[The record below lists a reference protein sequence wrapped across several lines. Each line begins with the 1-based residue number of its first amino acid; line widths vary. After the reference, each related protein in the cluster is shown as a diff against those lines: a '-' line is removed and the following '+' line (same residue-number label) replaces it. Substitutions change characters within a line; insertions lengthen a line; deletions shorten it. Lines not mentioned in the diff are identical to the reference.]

1 MGTKPHHSKI
11 NMKAFTTLATL
22 LGVTYATPIQQIQ
35 YGSTGLQHS
44 GVSMMTN
51 QKMHPMSTQH
61 MTMTTKPMMKV
72 VAEMPQP
79 VVNPN
84 QYHLKDNLGNYAFGY
99 STQNSEMA
107 EEGNA
112 QLKKGHFANIM
123 ADGKLRRLD
132 YIADNQ
138 GFHIL
143 RDTADNTGKY
153 IKREAETSVEP
164 DLISTRMTSYMDSS
178 SLRND
183 NNMHQMSNNQMGRD
197 MSSRMMQRNKQ
208 PTSNMYR
215 ANNLMGRDMS
225 TMNMMDNDMSSMNN
239 MMARDMSSMNILG
252 HGISSMNKM
261 GRDMSSR
268 YNMMGQDISS
278 INKMSQGLN
287 NMMGHDISSMNM
299 MGRDMSSMNMMGR
312 DMYSRNNMMG
322 RDMTSRNNMMNL
334 DNMMGHDMSSRN
346 NMMGPDMSSRNN
358 MVGHDMSTNQMSQE
372 MSSNLM
378 GRDMYSNQMLSSNT
392 MGLDMNRMAPP
403 NTMSQRMQ
411 IETMPSQSLN
421 RFF

>member
-1 MGTKPHHSKI
+1 MGSLLIEPFSCTHPPTKPHHSKI
-11 NMKAFTTLATL
+11 NMKTFTTLAAL
-22 LGVTYATPIQQIQ
+22 LGATNASPIQQIQ

-44 GVSMMTN
+44 GVTMMTN
-51 QKMHPMSTQH
+51 QKMHPTSTQH
-61 MTMTTKPMMKV
+61 MTMATHPMMKV

-112 QLKKGHFANIM
+112 QLKKGHYANIM
-123 ADGKLRRLD
+123 ADGKLRRVD

-164 DLISTRMTSYMDSS
+164 DLIRTRMTSYMDSS

-183 NNMHQMSNNQMGRD
+183 NNMHQMSNNQMGQD
-197 MSSRMMQRNKQ
+197 MSSSMMQRNNRL
-208 PTSNMYR
+208 TSNMYK
-215 ANNLMGRDMS
+215 ANNLVGRDMS
-225 TMNMMDNDMSSMNN
+225 TMNMMGNEMSSMNNMMGRDMSSMNN
-239 MMARDMSSMNILG
+239 MMGRDMSSIEMMDRDMSSMNMMGLDK
-252 HGISSMNKM
+252 SFMNMM
-261 GRDMSSR
+261 GRDMLSRNKQMGHEISSR
-268 YNMMGQDISS
+268 NNMMGQ
-278 INKMSQGLN
+278 GLN
-287 NMMGHDISSMNM
+287 NM
-299 MGRDMSSMNMMGR
+299 MGRDMSSMNMMGQ
-312 DMYSRNNMMG
+312 DMSSRNMMG
-322 RDMTSRNNMMNL
+322 QGLN
-334 DNMMGHDMSSRN
+334 NMMGHDMS
-346 NMMGPDMSSRNN
+346 G
-358 MVGHDMSTNQMSQE
+358 NQMSHE

-378 GRDMYSNQMLSSNT
+378 GGDMYSNNMVSSN
-392 MGLDMNRMAPP
+392 M
-403 NTMSQRMQ
+403 MSQRMQ

>member
-1 MGTKPHHSKI
+1 MG
-11 NMKAFTTLATL
+11 
-22 LGVTYATPIQQIQ
+22 
-35 YGSTGLQHS
+35 
-44 GVSMMTN
+44 
-51 QKMHPMSTQH
+51 
-61 MTMTTKPMMKV
+61 
-72 VAEMPQP
+72 
-79 VVNPN
+79 
-84 QYHLKDNLGNYAFGY
+84 YHLKDSFGNYAFGY

-107 EEGNA
+107 EEGSA
-112 QLKKGHFANIM
+112 QVKKGHFANIM

-197 MSSRMMQRNKQ
+197 MSSSMMQRNKQ
-208 PTSNMYR
+208 LTSNMYR

-225 TMNMMDNDMSSMNN
+225 TMNMMDSDMSSMN
-239 MMARDMSSMNILG
+239 MMG
-252 HGISSMNKM
+252 HGITSMNKM

-287 NMMGHDISSMNM
+287 NMMGHD
-299 MGRDMSSMNMMGR
+299 
-312 DMYSRNNMMG
+312 
-322 RDMTSRNNMMNL
+322 
-334 DNMMGHDMSSRN
+334 
-346 NMMGPDMSSRNN
+346 
-358 MVGHDMSTNQMSQE
+358 
-372 MSSNLM
+372 
-378 GRDMYSNQMLSSNT
+378 
-392 MGLDMNRMAPP
+392 
-403 NTMSQRMQ
+403 
-411 IETMPSQSLN
+411 
-421 RFF
+421 

>member
-1 MGTKPHHSKI
+1 
-11 NMKAFTTLATL
+11 MKAFTTLATL
-22 LGVTYATPIQQIQ
+22 LGATYASPIQQIQ

-51 QKMHPMSTQH
+51 QKMHPISTQH
-61 MTMTTKPMMKV
+61 MTMATNPMMKV
-72 VAEMPQP
+72 VSEMPQP

-123 ADGKLRRLD
+123 ADGKMRRVD

-197 MSSRMMQRNKQ
+197 MSSSMKQRNNRL
-208 PTSNMYR
+208 TSNMYR
-215 ANNLMGRDMS
+215 ANNFMGRDMS
-225 TMNMMDNDMSSMNN
+225 TMNIILDNDMSSMNN
-239 MMARDMSSMNILG
+239 MMGRDDMSSMNMLGRDMSSMN
-252 HGISSMNKM
+252 MM
-261 GRDMSSR
+261 GR
-268 YNMMGQDISS
+268 
-278 INKMSQGLN
+278 
-287 NMMGHDISSMNM
+287 DISSMNM
-299 MGRDMSSMNMMGR
+299 MGRDMSFMNMMGR
-312 DMYSRNNMMG
+312 DTSSRNNMMG
-322 RDMTSRNNMMNL
+322 QGL
-334 DNMMGHDMSSRN
+334 DNMMGHDMSYRN

-392 MGLDMNRMAPP
+392 MGLDMNRMAPS

>member
-1 MGTKPHHSKI
+1 MGSLLIKPFSCTHIPKLPLTSKI

-22 LGVTYATPIQQIQ
+22 LGATYASPIQQIQ

-44 GVSMMTN
+44 GISMMTN

-84 QYHLKDNLGNYAFGY
+84 QYHLKDNFGNYAFGY
-99 STQNSEMA
+99 STQNSEMV

-123 ADGKLRRLD
+123 ADGKLRRVD

-164 DLISTRMTSYMDSS
+164 DLIRTRMTSYMDSS

-183 NNMHQMSNNQMGRD
+183 DDMHISGNNQMGRG
-197 MSSRMMQRNKQ
+197 MSSSMMRRNNKLN
-208 PTSNMYR
+208 SNLYR

-225 TMNMMDNDMSSMNN
+225 TSNMMGSDMSSMNN
-239 MMARDMSSMNILG
+239 I
-252 HGISSMNKM
+252 I
-261 GRDMSSR
+261 
-268 YNMMGQDISS
+268 GQR
-278 INKMSQGLN
+278 KVN
-287 NMMGHDISSMNM
+287 NMMGHDVSSMNV
-299 MGRDMSSMNMMGR
+299 MGR
-312 DMYSRNNMMG
+312 
-322 RDMTSRNNMMNL
+322 
-334 DNMMGHDMSSRN
+334 
-346 NMMGPDMSSRNN
+346 
-358 MVGHDMSTNQMSQE
+358 E
-372 MSSNLM
+372 ML
-378 GRDMYSNQMLSSNT
+378 
-392 MGLDMNRMAPP
+392 
-403 NTMSQRMQ
+403 
-411 IETMPSQSLN
+411 
-421 RFF
+421 

>member
-1 MGTKPHHSKI
+1 MG
-11 NMKAFTTLATL
+11 
-22 LGVTYATPIQQIQ
+22 QQIQ

-51 QKMHPMSTQH
+51 QKMHPTSTQQ
-61 MTMTTKPMMKV
+61 MTMATNPTMKIV
-72 VAEMPQP
+72 GEMPQP

-112 QLKKGHFANIM
+112 QSKKGHFANIM
-123 ADGKLRRLD
+123 ADGKLRRVD

-164 DLISTRMTSYMDSS
+164 DLIRTRMTSYMDSS
-178 SLRND
+178 SIRND
-183 NNMHQMSNNQMGRD
+183 NDNDMHKMSNNQMGRD
-197 MSSRMMQRNKQ
+197 MSSSMMQRNNQ
-208 PTSNMYR
+208 LTSNLYR

-225 TMNMMDNDMSSMNN
+225 SLNIMGRDMSSINMMGRDMPSMNMMGRDMSSMTNMGRDMSSMNN
-239 MMARDMSSMNILG
+239 M
-252 HGISSMNKM
+252 
-261 GRDMSSR
+261 GRDMSS
-268 YNMMGQDISS
+268 I
-278 INKMSQGLN
+278 
-287 NMMGHDISSMNM
+287 NM

-312 DMYSRNNMMG
+312 DMSSMNNMGQDMSSVNMMG
-322 RDMTSRNNMMNL
+322 RDMSSVNMMGRDMSSMNNMM
-334 DNMMGHDMSSRN
+334 DQGMVN
-346 NMMGPDMSSRNN
+346 NMMGNDMSSMNTLGR
-358 MVGHDMSTNQMSQE
+358 GMSNSQMGQE

-378 GRDMYSNQMLSSNT
+378 GRDMYSNRMMSSNM
-392 MGLDMNRMAPP
+392 MGRDMNRMAPL
-403 NTMSQRMQ
+403 NKMSQRMQ

-421 RFF
+421 RFFLN

>member
-1 MGTKPHHSKI
+1 MGASLLIKPFSCTHPPTKPHHSKI
-11 NMKAFTTLATL
+11 IMKAFTTLATL
-22 LGVTYATPIQQIQ
+22 LGVTYASPIQQIQ
-35 YGSTGLQHS
+35 YGSTGMQHS
-44 GVSMMTN
+44 GISMMTN
-51 QKMHPMSTQH
+51 QKMHPLSSQH
-61 MTMTTKPMMKV
+61 MTMSTSPMMKV
-72 VAEMPQP
+72 AAEMPQP

-123 ADGKLRRLD
+123 ADGKMRRVD

-183 NNMHQMSNNQMGRD
+183 INMHQMSNNQMGQD
-197 MSSRMMQRNKQ
+197 MSSSMKQRNNQ
-208 PTSNMYR
+208 LTSNMYR
-215 ANNLMGRDMS
+215 ANNFMGSGMS
-225 TMNMMDNDMSSMNN
+225 SMNMMDNDMSSMNN

-322 RDMTSRNNMMNL
+322 RDMTSR
-334 DNMMGHDMSSRN
+334 
-346 NMMGPDMSSRNN
+346 
-358 MVGHDMSTNQMSQE
+358 
-372 MSSNLM
+372 
-378 GRDMYSNQMLSSNT
+378 
-392 MGLDMNRMAPP
+392 
-403 NTMSQRMQ
+403 
-411 IETMPSQSLN
+411 
-421 RFF
+421 

>member
-1 MGTKPHHSKI
+1 MGSLLIKPFSCTHIPKLPLTSKI

-22 LGVTYATPIQQIQ
+22 LGATYASPIQQIQ

-44 GVSMMTN
+44 GISMMTN

-84 QYHLKDNLGNYAFGY
+84 QYHLKDNFGNYAFGY
-99 STQNSEMA
+99 STQNSEMV

-123 ADGKLRRLD
+123 ADGKLRRVD

-164 DLISTRMTSYMDSS
+164 DLIRTRMTSYMDSS

-183 NNMHQMSNNQMGRD
+183 DMHQMRNNQMGQD
-197 MSSRMMQRNKQ
+197 MSSSMMRRNNRL
-208 PTSNMYR
+208 TSNMYK
-215 ANNLMGRDMS
+215 ANNLVGRDMS
-225 TMNMMDNDMSSMNN
+225 TMNMMSNEMSSMN
-239 MMARDMSSMNILG
+239 
-252 HGISSMNKM
+252 
-261 GRDMSSR
+261 
-268 YNMMGQDISS
+268 
-278 INKMSQGLN
+278 
-287 NMMGHDISSMNM
+287 NM
-299 MGRDMSSMNMMGR
+299 MGRDMSSMN
-312 DMYSRNNMMG
+312 
-322 RDMTSRNNMMNL
+322 
-334 DNMMGHDMSSRN
+334 NMMGHDMSSIEMMDRDMSSMNMMGLDKSFMNMMGHDMLSRNKLMGHEISSRN
-346 NMMGPDMSSRNN
+346 NMMGQGLNNLRGRDMSSMN
-358 MVGHDMSTNQMSQE
+358 M
-372 MSSNLM
+372 M
-378 GRDMYSNQMLSSNT
+378 GQD
-392 MGLDMNRMAPP
+392 
-403 NTMSQRMQ
+403 
-411 IETMPSQSLN
+411 
-421 RFF
+421 

>member
-1 MGTKPHHSKI
+1 M
-11 NMKAFTTLATL
+11 
-22 LGVTYATPIQQIQ
+22 QQIQ
-35 YGSTGLQHS
+35 YGPTGLQHS
-44 GVSMMTN
+44 GVTMMTN
-51 QKMHPMSTQH
+51 QKMHPTSTQR
-61 MTMTTKPMMKV
+61 MTMATHPMMKV

-123 ADGKLRRLD
+123 ADSKMRRVD

-164 DLISTRMTSYMDSS
+164 DLIRTRMSSYMDSS

-197 MSSRMMQRNKQ
+197 MSSSMMPRNNQ
-208 PTSNMYR
+208 LTSNMYR
-215 ANNLMGRDMS
+215 ANNLMGRDIS
-225 TMNMMDNDMSSMNN
+225 TMNMMDNGMSSMNN
-239 MMARDMSSMNILG
+239 MM
-252 HGISSMNKM
+252 
-261 GRDMSSR
+261 GR
-268 YNMMGQDISS
+268 
-278 INKMSQGLN
+278 
-287 NMMGHDISSMNM
+287 
-299 MGRDMSSMNMMGR
+299 
-312 DMYSRNNMMG
+312 
-322 RDMTSRNNMMNL
+322 
-334 DNMMGHDMSSRN
+334 DMSSRN
-346 NMMGPDMSSRNN
+346 NMMGQGLDNMMGRDISSMNMMMGLDMSSRNN
-358 MVGHDMSTNQMSQE
+358 MVGHDMSINQMSQE

-378 GRDMYSNQMLSSNT
+378 GRDRYSNQMLSSNT
-392 MGLDMNRMAPP
+392 MGLDMNRMAPLH
-403 NTMSQRMQ
+403 TMSQRMQ

>member
-1 MGTKPHHSKI
+1 MGSLLIKPFSCTHPPTKPHHSKI
-11 NMKAFTTLATL
+11 IMKAFTTPATL
-22 LGVTYATPIQQIQ
+22 LGVTYASPIQPIQ

-44 GVSMMTN
+44 GVTVMTN

-72 VAEMPQP
+72 VAEMPKP

-123 ADGKLRRLD
+123 ADGKMRRVD

-197 MSSRMMQRNKQ
+197 MSSSMKQRNNQ
-208 PTSNMYR
+208 LTSNMYR
-215 ANNLMGRDMS
+215 ANNMMGLDMSSMNLLGRDMSSLNRMGNAKSSMNNILGNNLSTMNMMGRDMS
-225 TMNMMDNDMSSMNN
+225 FM
-239 MMARDMSSMNILG
+239 
-252 HGISSMNKM
+252 
-261 GRDMSSR
+261 
-268 YNMMGQDISS
+268 
-278 INKMSQGLN
+278 
-287 NMMGHDISSMNM
+287 NMMGHDISS
-299 MGRDMSSMNMMGR
+299 
-312 DMYSRNNMMG
+312 RNNMMG
-322 RDMTSRNNMMNL
+322 R
-334 DNMMGHDMSSRN
+334 
-346 NMMGPDMSSRNN
+346 DMSSRNN

-392 MGLDMNRMAPP
+392 MGLDINRMAPS